1 MSKKVY
7 ILWMIALSVIS
18 ILLLP
23 YIYEIFRI
31 IFLNPKISIIDQLS
45 LYQWAAVGFV
55 AYGIFH
61 KYVSF
66 NLEWLET
73 DSHEKI
79 HGIVGWLF
87 GRRIHSAHSEEGSG
101 CIYTSGNSFWS
112 RWGMLPMSLAPYC
125 LPLWTYSI
133 LWLRPLIG
141 YQNLWIFDILIGITL
156 AFHYFCF
163 KAQTRSNQ
171 TDINQYPLSFSYAYI
186 YLARII
192 NGLIV
197 TVMFFPQSGSMI
209 YPVIR
214 LVKALAINLN
224 MYIAQLIGFLE

>member
-7 ILWMIALSVIS
+7 ILWMIALTVIAV
-18 ILLLP
+18 LLMP

-31 IFLNPKISIIDQLS
+31 IFLSPQKSITTQLS
-45 LYQWAAVGFV
+45 IYQWVAVGFV
-55 AYGIFH
+55 AYCIFH
-61 KYVSF
+61 KYVSL
-66 NLEWLET
+66 NMTWLET

-101 CIYTSGNSFWS
+101 CIYTSGNNFWS
-112 RWGMLPMSLAPYC
+112 RWGLLPMSLAPYC

-141 YQNLWIFDILIGITL
+141 YQSLWIFDILVGITL
-156 AFHYFCF
+156 AFHYYCF
-163 KAQTRSNQ
+163 KNQTRSNQ
-171 TDINQYPLSFSYAYI
+171 TDINQYPLSFSYTYI

-192 NGLIV
+192 NGLIII
-197 TVMFFPQSGSMI
+197 VMFFPQSNSIM
-209 YPVIR
+209 YPIMR
-214 LVKALAINLN
+214 LLKAILHNAETLF
-224 MYIAQLIGFLE
+224 MLSS

>member
-7 ILWMIALSVIS
+7 ILWMIALTVIAV
-18 ILLLP
+18 LLMP

-31 IFLNPKISIIDQLS
+31 IFLSPQKSITAQLS
-45 LYQWAAVGFV
+45 IYQWVAVGFV
-55 AYGIFH
+55 AYCIFH
-61 KYVSF
+61 KYVSL
-66 NLEWLET
+66 NMAWLET

-101 CIYTSGNSFWS
+101 CIYTSGNNFWS
-112 RWGMLPMSLAPYC
+112 RWGLLPMSLAPYC

-141 YQNLWIFDILIGITL
+141 YQSLWIFDILVGITL
-156 AFHYFCF
+156 AFHYYCF
-163 KAQTRSNQ
+163 KNQTRSNQ
-171 TDINQYPLSFSYAYI
+171 TDINQYPLSFSYTYI

-192 NGLIV
+192 NGLIII
-197 TVMFFPQSGSMI
+197 VMFFPQSNSIM
-209 YPVIR
+209 YPIMR
-214 LVKALAINLN
+214 LLKAILHNAETLF
-224 MYIAQLIGFLE
+224 MLSS

>member
-7 ILWMIALSVIS
+7 ILWMIALTVIAV
-18 ILLLP
+18 LLMP

-31 IFLNPKISIIDQLS
+31 IFLSPQKSITTQLS
-45 LYQWAAVGFV
+45 IYQWVAVGFV
-55 AYGIFH
+55 AYCIFH
-61 KYVSF
+61 KYVSL
-66 NLEWLET
+66 NMTWLET

-101 CIYTSGNSFWS
+101 CIYTSGNNFWS
-112 RWGMLPMSLAPYC
+112 RWGLLPMSLAPYC

-141 YQNLWIFDILIGITL
+141 YQSLWIFDILVGITL
-156 AFHYFCF
+156 AFHYYCF
-163 KAQTRSNQ
+163 KNQTRNNQ
-171 TDINQYPLSFSYAYI
+171 TDINQYPLSFSYTYI

-192 NGLIV
+192 NGLIII
-197 TVMFFPQSGSMI
+197 VMFFPQSNSIM
-209 YPVIR
+209 YPIMR
-214 LVKALAINLN
+214 LLKAILHNAETLF
-224 MYIAQLIGFLE
+224 MLSS

>member
-1 MSKKVY
+1 
-7 ILWMIALSVIS
+7 MIALSVIS

-31 IFLNPKISIIDQLS
+31 IVLNPKISMINQLS
-45 LYQWAAVGFV
+45 LYQWVVVGFV
-55 AYGIFH
+55 AYSIFH

-133 LWLRPLIG
+133 LWLRPFIG
-141 YQNLWIFDILIGITL
+141 NRGLWIFDILVGTTL

-163 KAQTRSNQ
+163 KSQTKSNQ
-171 TDINQYPLSFSYAYI
+171 PDINQYPLSFSYTYI

-192 NGLIV
+192 NGLIII
-197 TVMFFPQSGSMI
+197 VMFFPQSNSIMYPIMRLFKAMGSSLYI
-209 YPVIR
+209 YVT
-214 LVKALAINLN
+214 
-224 MYIAQLIGFLE
+224 QLKF

>member
-7 ILWMIALSVIS
+7 ILWMIALTVIAV
-18 ILLLP
+18 LLMP

-31 IFLNPKISIIDQLS
+31 IFLSPKKSITTQLS
-45 LYQWAAVGFV
+45 IYQWVAVGFV
-55 AYGIFH
+55 AYCIFH
-61 KYVSF
+61 KYVSL
-66 NLEWLET
+66 NMAWLET

-101 CIYTSGNSFWS
+101 CIYTSGNNFWS
-112 RWGMLPMSLAPYC
+112 RWGLLPMSLAPYC

-141 YQNLWIFDILIGITL
+141 YQSLWIFDILVGITL
-156 AFHYFCF
+156 AFHYYCF
-163 KAQTRSNQ
+163 KNQTRSNQ
-171 TDINQYPLSFSYAYI
+171 TDINQYPLSFSYVYI

-192 NGLIV
+192 NGLIII
-197 TVMFFPQSGSMI
+197 VMFFPQSDSII
-209 YPVIR
+209 YPIMR
-214 LVKALAINLN
+214 LLKAILHNVEVLLRI
-224 MYIAQLIGFLE
+224 II

>member
-7 ILWMIALSVIS
+7 ILWMIALTVIAV
-18 ILLLP
+18 LLMP

-31 IFLNPKISIIDQLS
+31 IFLSPKKSITTQLS
-45 LYQWAAVGFV
+45 IYQWVAVGFV
-55 AYGIFH
+55 AYCIFH
-61 KYVSF
+61 KYVSL
-66 NLEWLET
+66 NMTWLET

-101 CIYTSGNSFWS
+101 CIYTSGNNFWS
-112 RWGMLPMSLAPYC
+112 RWGLLPMSFAPYC

-141 YQNLWIFDILIGITL
+141 YQSLWIFDILVGITL
-156 AFHYFCF
+156 AFHYYCF
-163 KAQTRSNQ
+163 KNQTRSNQ
-171 TDINQYPLSFSYAYI
+171 TDINQYPLSFSYTYI

-192 NGLIV
+192 NGLIII
-197 TVMFFPQSGSMI
+197 VMFFPQSNSIM
-209 YPVIR
+209 YPIMR
-214 LVKALAINLN
+214 LLKAILHNAETLF
-224 MYIAQLIGFLE
+224 MLSS